1 MKPTVSE
8 FLKQT
13 LPTLRIA
20 VVGDVMLDRYLF
32 GDVSRI
38 SPEAP
43 VPVHRVTGERSVLG
57 GAANTAANLA
67 TLSTHVSLFGACGN
81 DENGVRFLS
90 LCEESG
96 ISAGGILTREQ
107 VSTITKIRI
116 LGARQQMLRLDF
128 EEKQPLSAEEETA
141 TLAALQKA
149 AAEGLSAVILSDY
162 GKGFLSD
169 TMIQSVIALGN
180 AHHIP
185 VLIDPKGADWTKY
198 TGAFALT
205 PNAKELSEAL
215 GAPLPNT
222 DEDITRAGKFLRDK
236 YKLTYLFV
244 TRSEKGITAIGEKE
258 IIHSPAA
265 ARDVF
270 DVSGAGD
277 TVMAVMAASAAAALP
292 LPDALRLANTAGG
305 IAVSRVGT
313 YPVKQEELIDAWETK
328 APAPDFAPD
337 TWETAAEKIRAWQA
351 RGETVVFTNGCFDI
365 LHRGHITYL
374 AQARALGD
382 RLVIGVNSDDSVRRL
397 KGPTRPVNSET
408 DRTLLLA
415 ALRFVDEVVIFGEDT
430 PEALLAKLR
439 PDILVKGGDYK
450 KEDVKGA
457 ESAGRVEILPFVDGC
472 STTGIIKKIVGGNS

>member
-20 VVGDVMLDRYLF
+20 VVGDVMLDRYIY

-43 VPVHRVTGERSVLG
+43 VPVNRVTGERSVLG

-67 TLSTHVSLFGACGN
+67 ALSARVSLFGARGE
-81 DENGVRFLS
+81 DENGSHLLS
-90 LCEESG
+90 LCDESG
-96 ISAGGILTREQ
+96 IDAKGILPRKN

-128 EEKQPLSAEEETA
+128 EEKQPLSETEEAA
-141 TLAALQKA
+141 TLAALQNA
-149 AAEGLSAVILSDY
+149 ASGNLSAVVLSDY
-162 GKGFLSD
+162 GKGFLTDNLIHSL
-169 TMIQSVIALGN
+169 IALGN
-180 AHHIP
+180 EKQIP

-205 PNAKELSEAL
+205 PNLKELSEAL
-215 GAPLPNT
+215 GTPVSNT
-222 DEDITRAGKFLRDK
+222 DEDVTRAGNILREK
-236 YKLTYLFV
+236 YRLTYLFV
-244 TRSEKGITAIGEKE
+244 TRSEKGITAIGEAE
-258 IIHSPAA
+258 TLHSPAA

-277 TVMAVMAASAAAALP
+277 TVMAILAASAAAALP
-292 LPDALRLANTAGG
+292 MPDALRLANTAGG

-313 YPVKQEELIDAWETK
+313 YPVKKAELLEAWEAKT
-328 APAPDFAPD
+328 PAPDFAPA
-337 TWETAAEKIRAWQA
+337 TWEAAAEKIRAWQA

-365 LHRGHITYL
+365 LHRGHVTYL
-374 AQARALGD
+374 AQAKALGD
-382 RLVIGVNSDDSVRRL
+382 RLVVGVNSDDSVRRL
-397 KGPTRPVNSET
+397 KGESRPVNRET
-408 DRTLLLA
+408 DRALLLA

-430 PEALLAKLR
+430 PEKLLEKLR

-450 KEDVKGA
+450 KEDVKGK
-457 ESAGRVEILPFVDGC
+457 EFAGHVEILPFVEGC
-472 STTGIIKKIVGGNS
+472 STTNVIEKIKGQE

>member
-20 VVGDVMLDRYLF
+20 VVGDVMLDRYIY

-43 VPVHRVTGERSVLG
+43 VPVNRVTGERSVLG

-67 TLSTHVSLFGACGN
+67 ALSARVSLFGARGE
-81 DENGVRFLS
+81 DENGSHLLS
-90 LCEESG
+90 LCDESG
-96 ISAGGILTREQ
+96 IDAKGILPRKN

-128 EEKQPLSAEEETA
+128 EEKQPLSETEEAA
-141 TLAALQKA
+141 TLAALQNA
-149 AAEGLSAVILSDY
+149 ASGNLSAVVLSDY
-162 GKGFLSD
+162 GKGFLTDNLIHSL
-169 TMIQSVIALGN
+169 IALGN
-180 AHHIP
+180 EKQIP

-205 PNAKELSEAL
+205 PNLKELSEAL
-215 GAPLPNT
+215 DAPVSNT
-222 DEDITRAGKFLRDK
+222 DEDVTRAGNILRDK
-236 YKLTYLFV
+236 YRLTYLFV

-258 IIHSPAA
+258 TLHSPAA

-277 TVMAVMAASAAAALP
+277 TVMAILAASAAAALP
-292 LPDALRLANTAGG
+292 MPDALRLANTAGG

-313 YPVKQEELIDAWETK
+313 YPVKQAELLEAWEAKT
-328 APAPDFAPD
+328 PAPDFAPA
-337 TWETAAEKIRAWQA
+337 TWEATAEKIRAWQA

-365 LHRGHITYL
+365 LHRGHVTYL
-374 AQARALGD
+374 AQAKALGD
-382 RLVIGVNSDDSVRRL
+382 RLVVGVNSDDSVRRL
-397 KGPTRPVNSET
+397 KGESRPVNRET
-408 DRTLLLA
+408 DRALLLA

-430 PEALLAKLR
+430 PEKLLEKLR

-450 KEDVKGA
+450 KEDVKGK
-457 ESAGRVEILPFVDGC
+457 EFAGRVEILPFVEGC
-472 STTGIIKKIVGGNS
+472 STTNVIEKIKGQE

>member
-1 MKPTVSE
+1 MKPTVSD

-20 VVGDVMLDRYLF
+20 VVGDIMLDRYIY

-43 VPVHRVTGERSVLG
+43 VPVNRVTGERSVLG

-67 TLSTHVSLFGACGN
+67 ALSAQVSLFGVRGD
-81 DENGVRFLS
+81 DENGAHLLT
-90 LCEESG
+90 LCDESG
-96 ISAGGILTREQ
+96 IDADGILTRKN

-128 EEKQPLSAEEETA
+128 EEKQNLSTAEESATLSA
-141 TLAALQKA
+141 LQNAAS
-149 AAEGLSAVILSDY
+149 GNLSAIVLSDY
-162 GKGFLSD
+162 DKGFLTDNLIHSL
-169 TMIQSVIALGN
+169 IALGN
-180 AHHIP
+180 EKQIP

-205 PNAKELSEAL
+205 PNLKELSEAL
-215 GAPLPNT
+215 GAPVSNT
-222 DEDITRAGKFLRDK
+222 DEDVTRAGNILRDK
-236 YKLTYLFV
+236 YRLTYLFV
-244 TRSEKGITAIGEKE
+244 TRSEKGITAIGETE
-258 IIHSPAA
+258 AIHSPAA

-277 TVMAVMAASAAAALP
+277 TVMAILAASAAAALP
-292 LPDALRLANTAGG
+292 MPDALRLANTAGG

-313 YPVKQEELIDAWETK
+313 YPVKQEELLEAWEAKT
-328 APAPDFAPD
+328 PAPDLAPA
-337 TWETAAEKIRAWQA
+337 TWDVATKKIRAWQS

-365 LHRGHITYL
+365 LHRGHVTYL
-374 AQARALGD
+374 AQAKALGD
-382 RLVIGVNSDDSVRRL
+382 RLVIGVNSDASVRRL
-397 KGPTRPVNSET
+397 KGNTRPVNKET
-408 DRTLLLA
+408 DRALLLA

-430 PEALLAKLR
+430 PEKLLEKLR

-450 KEDVKGA
+450 KEDVKGK
-457 ESAGRVEILPFVDGC
+457 EFAGRVEILPFVDGC
-472 STTGIIKKIVGGNS
+472 STTNVIEKIKERG

>member
-20 VVGDVMLDRYLF
+20 VVGDVMLDRYIY

-43 VPVHRVTGERSVLG
+43 VPVNRVTGERSVLG

-67 TLSTHVSLFGACGN
+67 ALSARVSLFGARGE
-81 DENGVRFLS
+81 DENGSHLLS
-90 LCEESG
+90 LCDESG
-96 ISAGGILTREQ
+96 IDAKGILPRKN

-128 EEKQPLSAEEETA
+128 EEKQPLSETEEAA
-141 TLAALQKA
+141 TLAALQNA
-149 AAEGLSAVILSDY
+149 ASGNLSAVVLSDY
-162 GKGFLSD
+162 GKGFLTDNLIHSL
-169 TMIQSVIALGN
+169 IALGN
-180 AHHIP
+180 EKQIP

-205 PNAKELSEAL
+205 PNLKELSEAL
-215 GAPLPNT
+215 GAPVSNT
-222 DEDITRAGKFLRDK
+222 DEDVTRAGNILREK
-236 YKLTYLFV
+236 YRLTYLFV
-244 TRSEKGITAIGEKE
+244 TRSEKGITAIGETE
-258 IIHSPAA
+258 TLHSPAA

-277 TVMAVMAASAAAALP
+277 TVMAILAASAAAALP
-292 LPDALRLANTAGG
+292 MPDALRLANTAGG

-313 YPVKQEELIDAWETK
+313 YPVKKAELLETWEAKT
-328 APAPDFAPD
+328 PAPDFAPA
-337 TWETAAEKIRAWQA
+337 TWEAAAEKIRAWQA

-365 LHRGHITYL
+365 LHRGHVTYL
-374 AQARALGD
+374 AQAKALGD
-382 RLVIGVNSDDSVRRL
+382 RLVVGVNSDDSVRRL
-397 KGPTRPVNSET
+397 KGESRPVNRET
-408 DRTLLLA
+408 DRALLLA

-430 PEALLAKLR
+430 PEKLLEKLR

-450 KEDVKGA
+450 KEDVKGK
-457 ESAGRVEILPFVDGC
+457 EFAGRVEILPFVEGC
-472 STTGIIKKIVGGNS
+472 STTNVIEKIKGQE